1 MLDSQDRPTA
11 IVGLSDVQ
19 ALGAMEAM
27 KIRGLTPGRDLTV
40 AGFDDIPAAEPAGLT
55 TIRQPIR
62 DKGRAV
68 GRILLDPATTERQVL
83 MPTEL
88 VVRSSSGPAPR
99 R

>member
-11 IVGLSDVQ
+11 IVGLSDVL

-27 KIRGLTPGRDLTV
+27 KTRGLVPGRDLTV
-40 AGFDDIPAAEPAGLT
+40 AGFDDIPAAETAGLT

-62 DKGRAV
+62 EKGRAV
-68 GRILLDPATTERQVL
+68 GRVLLDPATTERQIT

-88 VVRSSSGPAPR
+88 MVRASTGPAPR
-99 R
+99 